1 MDHVVVVGAG
11 IGGLAASLVLSRVA
25 AQITLVERAVRP
37 REVGAALALQASGM
51 AVLDRLGLL
60 TDVVAASTRI
70 DRLDIRSAS
79 GRMLMSAVMP
89 DLGGGL
95 DHAIAVSRTDLH
107 GLLLQAVTD
116 VASVHTRFGC
126 TAVSAD
132 PSGVV
137 RITSSPKDGPETST
151 TLEADLIVGADGAGS
166 AVRNTGGFDSRV
178 SAGTSYVRTIVAGQ
192 TKPGFEEYWTPLG
205 SFGLAPLR
213 GDSIY
218 FWAAAD
224 APAVAEAVSRRDLPS
239 FQREWR
245 RVLPI
250 AADLLEKV
258 PSFEDLLV
266 NTVHRVDCRRWFSG
280 RLVLLG
286 DAAHAMAPNLGQG
299 ANSALVD
306 TVVLAEELTTAPSIE
321 EALVRY
327 DQQRRPT
334 VRRVQNIAGMLQ
346 RLCGL
351 ESTAALGIRDALLVG
366 LGRLPGLSERSIR
379 RTLAHDVRAVRS
391 ASLSGNP
398 H

>member
-1 MDHVVVVGAG
+1 M
-11 IGGLAASLVLSRVA
+11 
-25 AQITLVERAVRP
+25 
-37 REVGAALALQASGM
+37 
-51 AVLDRLGLL
+51 
-60 TDVVAASTRI
+60 
-70 DRLDIRSAS
+70 
-79 GRMLMSAVMP
+79 
-89 DLGGGL
+89 
-95 DHAIAVSRTDLH
+95 
-107 GLLLQAVTD
+107 
-116 VASVHTRFGC
+116 
-126 TAVSAD
+126 SAD

-137 RITSSPKDGPETST
+137 RITSSPKNGPETTT
-151 TLEADLIVGADGAGS
+151 TLEADLIVGADGVGS
-166 AVRNTGGFDSRV
+166 AVRNTGGFHSRA
-178 SAGTSYVRTIVAGQ
+178 SAGSGYVRTIVAGQ
-192 TKPGFEEYWTPLG
+192 TRPGFEEYWTPLG

-379 RTLAHDVRAVRS
+379 RTLAHDVRSRQVSIPLRQSALNLTQKPPAETADCRPPNAHQPPTPRPGGGRLVHSRRDQGWSSRQHRMPGAANRTDLDVGEPRPRHRLGHFLGKDARRRPTACYAAATTSPRS
-391 ASLSGNP
+391 RRRQ